1 MTHSLLN
8 KAAGTVA
15 TLVLA
20 LMPAACTSKPDGAET
35 AVARVG
41 SAVLTVADLRNAT
54 PRGLSA
60 EDSTAFV
67 DAYVNTWISDM
78 LVSEVAARKLR
89 STDEIEKRVD
99 EYRRQLI
106 MWEYRNMAVAADTAM
121 AITDADVRRYY
132 ADHES
137 TLKLTEPMVRGIYI
151 KIETSAPALAEVKR
165 LYKSSR
171 HADIDKLEKV
181 GLRGAIHYDY
191 FRDQWI
197 PWHRIITKIPRDI
210 PATDLRRGYS
220 LEFEADGFT
229 YLLSVSDV
237 LPAGATMP
245 YEAAE
250 PQIRET
256 LDALRRTEVD
266 ARLRARLR
274 REAERDG
281 TLVDNRH

>member
-35 AVARVG
+35 TVARVG
-41 SAVLTVADLRNAT
+41 SAVLTVADVRNAT
-54 PRGLSA
+54 PRGLST

-210 PATDLRRGYS
+210 PASDLRRDYS